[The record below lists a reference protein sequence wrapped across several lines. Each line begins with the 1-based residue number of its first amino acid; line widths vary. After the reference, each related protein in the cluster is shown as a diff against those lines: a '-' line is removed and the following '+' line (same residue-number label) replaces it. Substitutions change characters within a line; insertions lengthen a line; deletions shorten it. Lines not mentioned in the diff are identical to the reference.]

1 MLGIGCH
8 RQTMTSVVDSVVDS
22 VMRHLYIHVPFCAR
36 RCSYCDFAIS
46 VREDTPVESYV
57 ESVGR
62 ELDRLDTSG
71 WALDTIYLGGGTPS
85 RLGDSVGDV
94 LRLVR
99 DRAKVSPEA
108 EVTIEANPDDVTQE
122 AAVAWARD
130 GVNRVSLG
138 SQSFEPEVLKWM
150 HRTHSADQI
159 GSAFAT
165 LRRAGIDNISLDLI
179 FALPES
185 LHRDWGADVDRVLE
199 LNPEHISLYGLT
211 VEPHTPLSRW
221 IDRGEAVEASEERY
235 ESDFMLAHQRVG
247 AAGFEHYEVSN
258 FARPGRRSR
267 HNSSYWTGVSYVGIG
282 PSAHSF
288 NGTVRSWNVAAYTD
302 WMRRLNSGD
311 AIIAESETLTGENR
325 LSERV
330 YLGLR
335 TIDGL
340 RATDAEIQL
349 ARPWHD
355 AGWAEIRNGTIVLT
369 AAGFLRLDALAA
381 SLTLAG
387 SR

>member
-1 MLGIGCH
+1 
-8 RQTMTSVVDSVVDS
+8 MTDG

-46 VREDTPVESYV
+46 VRQDTPVGSYV
-57 ESVGR
+57 ESLR
-62 ELDRLDTSG
+62 LELDRLDTSG

-85 RLGDSVGDV
+85 RLDESVGDV

-99 DRAKVSPEA
+99 DRAAISTDA
-108 EVTIEANPDDVTQE
+108 EITIEANPDDVTHS
-122 AAVAWARD
+122 VADAWVRD
-130 GVNRVSLG
+130 GVNRISLG
-138 SQSFEPEVLKWM
+138 SQSFEPKVLEWM

-159 GSAFAT
+159 GRAFAT
-165 LRRAGIDNISLDLI
+165 LRQAGIDNISLDLI

-185 LHRDWGADVDRVLE
+185 LNRDWAADVDQVLG
-199 LNPEHISLYGLT
+199 LHPEHLSLYGLT

-221 IDRGEAVEASEERY
+221 IDRGDVDEAPEERY
-235 ESDFMLAHQRVG
+235 ESDFMLAHQRLG

-258 FARPGRRSR
+258 FALPGRRSR
-267 HNSSYWTGVSYVGIG
+267 HNSSYWTGASYVGIG

-288 NGTVRSWNVAAYTD
+288 DGAIRSWNVVAYTD
-302 WMRRLNSGD
+302 WMRRLDSGYT
-311 AIIAESETLTGENR
+311 IVAEAETLTGENR

-349 ARPWHD
+349 ARPWQD

-369 AAGFLRLDALAA
+369 ATGFLRLDALAA

>member
-1 MLGIGCH
+1 MLGYGSH
-8 RQTMTSVVDSVVDS
+8 RETMIKRAVH
-22 VMRHLYIHVPFCAR
+22 HLYVHVPFCAR

-46 VREDTPVESYV
+46 VRDDTPVESYIDALKL
-57 ESVGR
+57 
-62 ELDRLDTSG
+62 ELNRLDTSG
-71 WALDTIYLGGGTPS
+71 WALETIYLGGGTPS
-85 RLGDSVGDV
+85 RLGESVGDV

-99 DRAKVSPEA
+99 DRAKITDNA
-108 EVTIEANPDDVTQE
+108 EITIEANPDDVTRS
-122 AAVAWARD
+122 AAESWARD

-150 HRTHSADQI
+150 HRTHTANQI
-159 GSAFAT
+159 GASFAT
-165 LRRAGIDNISLDLI
+165 LRQAGIQNLSLDLI

-185 LHRDWGADVDRVLE
+185 LHRDWSADVDRVLE
-199 LNPEHISLYGLT
+199 LQPEHVSLYGLT

-221 IDRGEAVEASEERY
+221 LDRGDVIEAPEERY
-235 ESDFMLAHQRVG
+235 ESDFMLAHQRLEQS
-247 AAGFEHYEVSN
+247 GFEHYEVSN
-258 FARPGRRSR
+258 FGLPDRRSR
-267 HNSSYWTGVSYVGIG
+267 HNSSYWTGASYAGIG

-288 NGTVRSWNVAAYTD
+288 DGAVRSWNVAAYTD
-302 WMRRLNSGD
+302 WERRLRAGKV
-311 AIIAESETLTGENR
+311 IVAESETLTEENR

-340 RATDAEIQL
+340 PASDAEIQL
-349 ARPWHD
+349 ARPWQD
-355 AGWAEIRNGTIVLT
+355 AGWAEIKNGTIVLT
-369 AAGFLRLDALAA
+369 AMGFLRLDALAA

>member
-1 MLGIGCH
+1 
-8 RQTMTSVVDSVVDS
+8 
-22 VMRHLYIHVPFCAR
+22 MRHLYIHVPFCAR

-46 VREDTPVESYV
+46 VREDTPIESYI
-57 ESVGR
+57 ESLR
-62 ELDRLDTSG
+62 LELGRLDTSG

-85 RLGDSVGDV
+85 RLGESVGDV

-99 DRAKVSPEA
+99 DHAAISADA
-108 EVTIEANPDDVTQE
+108 EITIEANPDDVTQN
-122 AAVAWARD
+122 AADAWERH

-150 HRTHSADQI
+150 HRTHSVGQI

-165 LRRAGIDNISLDLI
+165 LRQAGITNISLDLI

-185 LHRDWGADVDRVLE
+185 LRRDWGADVDRVLE
-199 LNPEHISLYGLT
+199 LQPEHVSLYGLT

-221 IDRGEAVEASEERY
+221 VDRGEVVEASEERY
-235 ESDFMLAHQRVG
+235 ESDFMLAHERVG

-258 FARPGRRSR
+258 FALPGRRSR
-267 HNSSYWTGVSYVGIG
+267 HNSSYWTGASYVGIG

-288 NGTVRSWNVAAYTD
+288 NGAVRSWNVAAYAN
-302 WMRRLNSGD
+302 WMKRLGSGD
-311 AIIAESETLTGENR
+311 TIVAESETLTGENR

-340 RATDAEIQL
+340 RATDAEIRL

-355 AGWAEIRNGTIVLT
+355 AGWAEIQNGTIVLT
-369 AAGFLRLDALAA
+369 ATGFLRLDALAA